1 MATELDVSA
10 GMGGAPALDLES
22 TTVRK
27 AGSADLAPLAKAMAV
42 AFYDDP
48 VASWLLQDESRR
60 MRQLER
66 GFALFIRRLYLPEGE
81 CYTTEHVAGGALWL
95 PPGRWQAGLAA
106 QLRVLASLAGISGR
120 AFPRFLR
127 YSRLLESKHR
137 REDHYYLPYM
147 GVEPSRQGRGIG
159 SALLRPVLE
168 RCDREGVP
176 AYLEASS
183 PRNRDLYKRHGFEV
197 VEIVEL
203 AAGGPVHWLM
213 WREPRTPGGQG

>member
-1 MATELDVSA
+1 MKAELDASA
-10 GMGGAPALDLES
+10 GMGGSPVPHLES
-22 TTVRK
+22 ATVRK
-27 AGSADLAPLAKAMAV
+27 ATPADLAPLAKAIAA

-48 VASWLLQDESRR
+48 VASWLLRDGTRR
-60 MRQLER
+60 MGQLEQ
-66 GFALFIRRLYLPEGE
+66 GFAVFIRRLYLPAGE

-95 PPGRWQAGLAA
+95 PPGRWQAGLTA
-106 QLRVLASLAGISGR
+106 QLRVLAGVARLSPR
-120 AFPRFLR
+120 EFPRFLR
-127 YSRLLESKHR
+127 YARLLESKHR

-147 GVEPSRQGRGIG
+147 GVEPGRQGRGIG

-168 RCDREGVP
+168 RCDSEGVP

-197 VEIVEL
+197 VETIEL

-213 WREPRTPGGQG
+213 WREPAR

>member
-1 MATELDVSA
+1 MRTDVYAEA
-10 GMGGAPALDLES
+10 GMGGAPAPDLES
-22 TTVRK
+22 ATVRT
-27 AGSADLAPLAKAMAV
+27 AGPADLAPLAKAMAA

-48 VASWLLQDESRR
+48 IASWLLRDDSRR

-66 GFALFIRRLYLPEGE
+66 GFGLFMRRLYLPAGE

-95 PPGRWQAGLAA
+95 PPGRWQAGPAA
-106 QLRVLASLAGISGR
+106 QLRLLASLAGISGR
-120 AFPRFLR
+120 GFPRFLR

-147 GVEPSRQGRGIG
+147 GVQPGRQGRGIG
-159 SALLRPVLE
+159 TALLRPVLE
-168 RCDREGVP
+168 RCDGDGLP

-203 AAGGPVHWLM
+203 AAGGPAHWLM
-213 WREPRTPGGQG
+213 WREPQS

>member
-1 MATELDVSA
+1 MRADVYAEA
-10 GMGGAPALDLES
+10 GMGGAPAPDFES

-27 AGSADLAPLAKAMAV
+27 VGPDDLAPLAKAMAE
-42 AFYDDP
+42 AFYNDP
-48 VASWLLQDESRR
+48 IASWLLRDDARR

-66 GFALFIRRLYLPEGE
+66 GFTLFMRRLHLPAGE

-95 PPGRWQAGLAA
+95 PPGRWQAGPAA
-106 QLRVLASLAGISGR
+106 QLRLLAGLAGISGR
-120 AFPRFLR
+120 RFPRFLR

-147 GVEPSRQGRGIG
+147 GVAPSRQGRGIG

-168 RCDREGVP
+168 RCDSAGLP

-197 VEIVEL
+197 VEILEL
-203 AAGGPVHWLM
+203 AAGGPAHWLM
-213 WREPRTPGGQG
+213 WREPQS

>member
-1 MATELDVSA
+1 MRADVYAEA
-10 GMGGAPALDLES
+10 GMGGLPALHFEGE
-22 TTVRK
+22 TVRP
-27 AGSADLAPLAKAMAV
+27 ATAADAPRIAAALAK

-48 VASWLLQDESRR
+48 VASWLFRDDSRR

-66 GFALFIRRLYLPEGE
+66 GFALFTRRLYLPAGE

-106 QLRVLASLAGISGR
+106 QLRVLAGLAGISGR
-120 AFPRFLR
+120 GFPRFLR

-137 REDHYYLPYM
+137 RKDHYYLPYM
-147 GVEPSRQGRGIG
+147 GVEPGGQGRGIG
-159 SALLRPVLE
+159 TALLRPVLK
-168 RCDREGVP
+168 RCDSAGLP

-203 AAGGPVHWLM
+203 AAGGPAHWLM
-213 WREPRTPGGQG
+213 WREPRS